1 MSSLKVA
8 IMAGRADATSAR
20 QQQGAQE
27 VAMRRVDYI
36 IPALTGCL
44 MLAANMLPWLK
55 DAVTGDFSAWQ
66 LPVDLGWQLQSSYF
80 TYGLLCLCGALLT
93 FGIVFSYWRPAC
105 RRWFPGRA
113 HVLAG
118 WFCLVPVLLFIWQY
132 LFADMHTTELLAQ
145 HQTQVLLM
153 QQHFGY
159 NSFSQLIPI
168 RPFDVTTAT
177 VLGRLEL
184 LINQV
189 SFGLILPC
197 AGGCLLLVYQRLCG
211 APAGAATEQEPGSRI
226 LLITLLLACLIVLGR
241 APMATICNYEAKLS
255 LAAGNYTD
263 ALRWLDSTLAL
274 NPEFN
279 QLPAYHE
286 ERGQA
291 LYFLHPDEQTAN
303 TRAYLAMVYRGQN
316 DDVDAYNEL
325 LAGWQEPDTSRWM
338 LDEMSK
344 TLEMQA
350 EYLESP
356 SILPVKLANSNVPVL
371 PWLETLLQLDNSNL
385 YALYLEGRMQYD
397 LHNYPAC
404 TTYMANVLLLS
415 QNPAIQSSA
424 YTYMGLSAEG
434 QGNYIE
440 ARKLLLK
447 AIELD
452 PAYHNNTAREELSGL
467 H

>member
-1 MSSLKVA
+1 MSSLKGA
-8 IMAGRADATSAR
+8 IMARRAGAPSAR

-27 VAMRRVDYI
+27 ALVRRVDYI
-36 IPALTGCL
+36 IPALAGCF
-44 MLAANMLPWLK
+44 MLLASMLPWLK
-55 DAVTGDFSAWQ
+55 DAATGDFSAWQ
-66 LPVDLGWQLQSSYF
+66 LPVDLGWQVHISFF
-80 TYGLLCLCGALLT
+80 TYGLLCLYSSLLA
-93 FGIVFSYWRPAC
+93 FGIAFAHWRPAY
-105 RRWFPGRA
+105 RRWFPVRA
-113 HVLAG
+113 HMLVG

-132 LFADMHTTELLAQ
+132 LFADMHTAELLAQ

-153 QQHFGY
+153 EQQFGY
-159 NSFSQLIPI
+159 NSTRQLIFI

-184 LINQV
+184 LINQM
-189 SFGLILPC
+189 SYGLLLSC
-197 AGGCLLLVYQRLCG
+197 ASGCLLLVYQRLGG
-211 APAGAATEQEPGSRI
+211 APTGAATAKEPGSRI
-226 LLITLLLACLIVLGR
+226 LVITVLLACLIVIGR

-263 ALRWLDSTLAL
+263 ALRWLDSALAL

-291 LYFLHPDEQTAN
+291 LYFLNPDEQTDN
-303 TRAYLAMVYRGQN
+303 TRAYLAMVYRGQLDN
-316 DDVDAYNEL
+316 VDAYSEL
-325 LAGWQEPDTSRWM
+325 LAGWQRSGTSRWM

-350 EYLESP
+350 EYIQS
-356 SILPVKLANSNVPVL
+356 STALPVKLTTGNIPVL
-371 PWLETLLQLDNSNL
+371 PWLETLLQLDDSNL
-385 YALYLEGRMQYD
+385 YAQYLEGRMQYD
-397 LHNYPAC
+397 LHNYSAC
-404 TTYMANVLLLS
+404 TTYMVNVLLLS
-415 QNPAIQSSA
+415 QNPAIRSSA

-434 QGNYIE
+434 QGNYID

-452 PAYHNNTAREELSGL
+452 PAYHNNIAREELSGL

>member
-1 MSSLKVA
+1 MSSLKPA
-8 IMAGRADATSAR
+8 TMAGKAGTTSAR
-20 QQQGAQE
+20 QQQGAQG
-27 VAMRRVDYI
+27 VPMRRVDYI
-36 IPALTGCL
+36 IPALAGCF
-44 MLAANMLPWLK
+44 MLAACMLPWLK

-66 LPVDLGWQLQSSYF
+66 LPIDLGWQVQSSYF

-93 FGIVFSYWRPAC
+93 FGIAFSYWKPAY
-105 RRWFPGRA
+105 RRWFPERA
-113 HVLAG
+113 HVLVG
-118 WFCLVPVLLFIWQY
+118 WFCLVPFLLFVWQY
-132 LFADMHTTELLAQ
+132 LFADIHTTELLAQ

-168 RPFDVTTAT
+168 RPFDVTSAT
-177 VLGRLEL
+177 LLGRLEL

-189 SFGLILPC
+189 TYGLILPC
-197 AGGCLLLVYQRLCG
+197 AGGCLLLVYQRLWG
-211 APAGAATEQEPGSRI
+211 APAGAAAAKDPGSRI
-226 LLITLLLACLIVLGR
+226 LVITLLLACLIVLGR

-263 ALRWLDSTLAL
+263 ALRWLDSALAL

-291 LYFLHPDEQTAN
+291 LYFLHPDEQTDN
-303 TRAYLAMVYRGQN
+303 SRAYLAEVYRGQLDN
-316 DDVDAYNEL
+316 IDAYSEL
-325 LAGWQEPDTSRWM
+325 LAGWQQSGTSRWM
-338 LDEMSK
+338 LDEMSE

-350 EYLESP
+350 EYVESP
-356 SILPVKLANSNVPVL
+356 SILPLKLPDSNVPVL
-371 PWLETLLQLDNSNL
+371 PWLETLLQLDDSNL
-385 YALYLEGRMQYD
+385 YAQYLEGRLQYD
-397 LHNYPAC
+397 LRNYSAC
-404 TTYMANVLLLS
+404 TTNMMNVLFLS
-415 QNPAIQSSA
+415 HNPAIQSSA

-434 QGNYIE
+434 QGNYVD
-440 ARKLLLK
+440 ARRLLLK

-452 PAYHNNTAREELSGL
+452 PDYHNNIAREELSGL